1 MATFFG
7 RPPHV
12 SWRYCDSKPPLD
24 ISEDA
29 IVGDDQD
36 LERAME
42 ELDNDGWNVHRTFRR
57 TSWYRV
63 RCILAPFREEILEL
77 SLRPV
82 YSEAAERLK

>member
-12 SWRYCDSKPPLD
+12 SWRYCDCKPPLD

-42 ELDNDGWNVHRTFRR
+42 ELDNDGWNVHPTFRR

-63 RCILAPFREEILEL
+63 RYIIAPFREEILEL
-77 SLRPV
+77 SLRPI